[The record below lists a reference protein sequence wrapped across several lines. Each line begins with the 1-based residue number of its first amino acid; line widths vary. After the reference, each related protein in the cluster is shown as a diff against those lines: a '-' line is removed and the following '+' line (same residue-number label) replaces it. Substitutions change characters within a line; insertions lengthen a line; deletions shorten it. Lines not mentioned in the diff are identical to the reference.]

1 MAREVDGNLYF
12 LDKYLKEQELAEYT
26 FDGEQS
32 DREEFSGE
40 ELIDLVDTLGYKATA
55 NLFLEQAL
63 EYPSGGFEE
72 AAKVA
77 IRRGKNQELLGDDKY
92 VIQLSGNFYKVVKYW
107 FDTKW
112 LALDGEEGDILERIA
127 QFLSDIVYSTPVVAP
142 EDFVDSIVTVN
153 ELIDKLYSLSDADRK
168 VAYQYLK
175 RDRLKAL
182 KDGLLKEGITKDYV
196 YNNTPIAIA
205 NKILSNTKYEG
216 RNQPRLQVSEE
227 LFLKGLDTLG
237 IPKTAGGGIGN
248 EDEAGQVYANVIQ
261 AFRQPT
267 NSKTFHN
274 TVKRINKEINER
286 LEKGYSIRFIS
297 KYYKDA
303 GLVIYST
310 EKVFLTVDTNVT
322 LYQRLN
328 QDQPSVVYRKS
339 VHDIRVKDLKQLVSK
354 L

>member
-12 LDKYLKEQELAEYT
+12 LEKYLKEQELAEYT

-40 ELIDLVDTLGYKATA
+40 ELYDLVDTLGYKETA

-77 IRRGKNQELLGDDKY
+77 IRKGKNQELLGDEKY

-107 FDTKW
+107 FDAKW
-112 LALDGEEGDILERIA
+112 LALDGEEDDILERIA
-127 QFLSDIVYSTPVVAP
+127 EFLADIVYSTPVVAP

-182 KDGLLKEGITKDYV
+182 KEGLLKEGITKDYV
-196 YNNTPIAIA
+196 YNNTPISVA
-205 NKILSNTKYEG
+205 NKILSNTKYVG
-216 RNQPRLQVSEE
+216 RNRPRLQVSEE
-227 LFLKGLDTLG
+227 LFLRGLDTLG
-237 IPKTAGGGIGN
+237 IPETAGGGIGN

-267 NSKTFHN
+267 NSKAFQE
-274 TVKRINKEINER
+274 VIGRVSKELNSR
-286 LEKGYSIRFIS
+286 LEKGEDVRFLS
-297 KYYKDA
+297 KFYKDA
-303 GLVIYST
+303 GLFIIST
-310 EKVFLTVDTNVT
+310 EKAFLIVDTNVT
-322 LYQRLN
+322 LHQRFDAN
-328 QDQPSVVYRKS
+328 KPSVVFRKS
-339 VHDIRVKDLKQLVSK
+339 VHDVRVKDIKGVVSK
-354 L
+354 I